1 MFFYLT
7 TFFLNFITLWFN
19 SLITVSYGGDLEVA
33 MGNTL
38 KPSETQETPE
48 IHVTFNAEGLGE
60 PTIFTAGSSSSTSA
74 SDISTT
80 AENTSFTLAMT
91 DPDAPSRTDKS
102 FSEYCHFLVSGIK
115 LKAPSKEDPT
125 SDIASKLEFDN
136 ANVLVPY
143 MGPGPPEKT
152 GKHRYVFV
160 LLRETKPQPTKYEG
174 DRARWGT
181 QTNGYGLKEYAAE
194 HGLIPVAVNFF
205 YAQNDVQ

>member
-1 MFFYLT
+1 
-7 TFFLNFITLWFN
+7 
-19 SLITVSYGGDLEVA
+19 

-38 KPSETQETPE
+38 KPSETQETPD
-48 IHVTFNAEGLGE
+48 IHVTFNAEGLSE
-60 PTIFTAGSSSSTSA
+60 PTIFTAGSSSSSA
-74 SDISTT
+74 TDLSS
-80 AENTSFTLAMT
+80 AVENASFTLAMT

-115 LKAPSKEDPT
+115 LKAPTKEDPT

-143 MGPGPPEKT
+143 MGPGPPPKT

-160 LLRETKPQPTKYEG
+160 LLRETKPQPPKYEG

-181 QTNGYGLKEYAAE
+181 QIEGYGLKEYAAE
-194 HGLIPVAVNFF
+194 NGLIPVAVNFF